1 MPFAKTPVM
10 RADFRSQYG
19 PKYHYTP
26 NVNGITAKAV
36 FRYSLVAAPIAG
48 ALGVAA
54 LFYASGIPRVQRDI
68 LQKFPVIG
76 PYFVKTVHPAD
87 SPF

>member
-1 MPFAKTPVM
+1 M

-19 PKYHYTP
+19 PKYHYSS
-26 NVNGITAKAV
+26 NYKGITVKTV
-36 FRYSLVAAPIAG
+36 FRYASVAGPIAG

-54 LFYASGIPRVQRDI
+54 LFYASGIPRVQKDI
-68 LQKFPVIG
+68 LQKIPLIG
-76 PYFVKTVHPAD
+76 PYFVKTTHPAD